1 MNPRHRRLLIPG
13 LLIALLIVVVVA
25 SLVDKADAA
34 VDAAQ
39 VSRMDDPRITESSGL
54 VVSRAH
60 DDLVYTVND
69 SGNASIVFAVQTSTG
84 RTVGTATPGVEFVDV
99 EALSIDR
106 AGTLWIADTGD
117 NDEER
122 SDVALYSMPEFG
134 PTDVDATVEQF
145 PLTFP
150 DGPRDVEALV
160 VHPRT
165 DEKFLLTKGLLGGD
179 VYAVPQKLVANRPNE
194 LALVDGNI
202 PGVITD
208 AAFTPD
214 GAYVVARD
222 YVSGKVL
229 DAATWQSVGSVAL
242 PAAKQGETL
251 AMEPAGESLLV
262 GSEGADSPLHRVAFA
277 APVSS
282 EPTAAPTT
290 APTTEAPPAAAGEA
304 SASADDG
311 NGFAGWTWL
320 WASVAVALLA
330 GVGFVITRR
339 R

>member
-25 SLVDKADAA
+25 SLADKADAA
-34 VDAAQ
+34 VDDAP

-54 VVSRAH
+54 AVSRAH

-69 SGNASIVFAVQTSTG
+69 SGNASIVFAVQISTG
-84 RTVGTATPGVEFVDV
+84 QTVGTATPGVELVDA

-106 AGTLWIADTGD
+106 SGTLWIADTGD

-122 SDVALYSMPEFG
+122 TDVALYAMPEFG
-134 PTDVDATVEQF
+134 PSDVSASVERY

-165 DEKFLLTKGLLGGD
+165 DDKFLLTKGLLGGD
-179 VYAVPQKLVANRPNE
+179 VYAVPQKLAADRPNE
-194 LALVDGNI
+194 LTLVDANI

-222 YVSGKVL
+222 YRSGKVL
-229 DAATWQSVGSVAL
+229 DATTWQSVGSVAL

-251 AMEPAGESLLV
+251 AMEPGGESMLV
-262 GSEGADSPLHRVAFA
+262 GSEGAGSPLHRVAFV
-277 APVSS
+277 APVESA
-282 EPTAAPTT
+282 EPSAPPTPTPSPAPSAAPT
-290 APTTEAPPAAAGEA
+290 
-304 SASADDG
+304 ADAQDG

-320 WASVAVALLA
+320 WASLAVAALA